1 MVSQSRKS
9 ELQAHTLKTYS
20 PCSHRGQ
27 RLMDDRKKRKK
38 WWSPLTT
45 SGMYEVQR
53 THLIWEGQLHFS
65 KRDTLLEN
73 STVRLRFYFRTYSW
87 SLTKKEKSRNY
98 YTLEVNTKICKSF
111 REFKGDAC
119 GSLFPLLPLHLRT
132 DISQPEINCEIQPT
146 QKGVRFSLEE
156 LSQPSC
162 SHERIQSCPSKHFCL
177 QLQDAASL

>member
-9 ELQAHTLKTYS
+9 ELQAHKLKTYS
-20 PCSHRGQ
+20 PCSHRRQ
-27 RLMDDRKKRKK
+27 CLPNDWKKRKK

-45 SGMYEVQR
+45 SGMYDVQR

-119 GSLFPLLPLHLRT
+119 GSLFPPLPLHLRT

-156 LSQPSC
+156 FSQPSC